1 LIKTSTVD
9 KQIMA
14 RKEQVNITKRKIE
27 SLRES
32 IIDEFR
38 NILSSYID
46 AKIISIIKYNANIIN
61 EIPAEKLTE
70 FKKAVLV
77 AKENSIK
84 RVIDELS
91 ESQDW
96 FSCEKRGIDLGGGL
110 WRNIKSIEKE
120 FLPLFNDLNLKRKGA
135 SVLGATDLTPLN
147 LDAFQSKELLRL
159 NDELLKILEDYC
171 SKEDSLKQLQNSFT
185 ENKAIERW
193 QNTGNDKDEKFITS
207 SRNQLDY

>member
-1 LIKTSTVD
+1 
-9 KQIMA
+9 MA
-14 RKEQVNITKRKIE
+14 RKEQVNLTKHKIE
-27 SLRES
+27 ILRES

-38 NILSSYID
+38 HIFSSYID
-46 AKIISIIKYNANIIN
+46 AKMISIIKYNASIIN

-84 RVIDELS
+84 RVIDEIS

-96 FSCEKRGIDLGGGL
+96 FSCEKRGIDIGGGL

-159 NDELLKILEDYC
+159 NDELNKILEDYC
-171 SKEDSLKQLQNSFT
+171 SKEDSLKELQNSFI
-185 ENKAIERW
+185 EKKAVERW
-193 QNTGNDKDEKFITS
+193 QNTGNDRDDKSITS
-207 SRNQLDY
+207 SRNQLNY

>member
-1 LIKTSTVD
+1 
-9 KQIMA
+9 MA
-14 RKEQVNITKRKIE
+14 RKEQVNLTKHKIE
-27 SLRES
+27 ILRES
-32 IIDEFR
+32 IIAEFQH
-38 NILSSYID
+38 IFSSYID
-46 AKIISIIKYNANIIN
+46 AKMISIIKYNADIIN

-84 RVIDELS
+84 RVIDEIS

-96 FSCEKRGIDLGGGL
+96 FSCEKRGIDIGGGL

-159 NDELLKILEDYC
+159 NDELNKILEDYC
-171 SKEDSLKQLQNSFT
+171 SKEDSLKELQNSFI
-185 ENKAIERW
+185 EKKAVEKW
-193 QNTGNDKDEKFITS
+193 QNTGNDRDDKSITS

>member
-1 LIKTSTVD
+1 
-9 KQIMA
+9 MA
-14 RKEQVNITKRKIE
+14 RKEQVNLTKHKIE
-27 SLRES
+27 ILRES

-38 NILSSYID
+38 HIFSSYID
-46 AKIISIIKYNANIIN
+46 AKMISIIKYNADIIN

-70 FKKAVLV
+70 FKKAVFV

-84 RVIDELS
+84 RVIDEIS

-96 FSCEKRGIDLGGGL
+96 FSCEKRGIDIGGGL

-159 NDELLKILEDYC
+159 NDELNKILEDYC
-171 SKEDSLKQLQNSFT
+171 SKEDSLKELQNSFI
-185 ENKAIERW
+185 EKKAVVRW
-193 QNTGNDKDEKFITS
+193 QNTGNDRDDKSITS

>member
-1 LIKTSTVD
+1 
-9 KQIMA
+9 MA
-14 RKEQVNITKRKIE
+14 RKEQVNLTKHKIE
-27 SLRES
+27 ILRES

-38 NILSSYID
+38 HIFSSYID
-46 AKIISIIKYNANIIN
+46 AKMISIIKYNADIIN

-84 RVIDELS
+84 RVIDEIS

-96 FSCEKRGIDLGGGL
+96 FSCEKRGIDIGGGL

-159 NDELLKILEDYC
+159 NDELNKILEDYC
-171 SKEDSLKQLQNSFT
+171 SKEDSLKELQNSFI
-185 ENKAIERW
+185 EKKAVERW
-193 QNTGNDKDEKFITS
+193 QNTGNDKDNNFVQGSKY
-207 SRNQLDY
+207 QLDY

>member
-1 LIKTSTVD
+1 
-9 KQIMA
+9 MA
-14 RKEQVNITKRKIE
+14 RKEQVNLTKHKIE
-27 SLRES
+27 ILRES
-32 IIDEFR
+32 IIAEFQH
-38 NILSSYID
+38 IFSSYID
-46 AKIISIIKYNANIIN
+46 AKMISIIKYNADIIN

-84 RVIDELS
+84 RVIDEIS

-96 FSCEKRGIDLGGGL
+96 FSCEKRGIDIGGGL

-159 NDELLKILEDYC
+159 NDELNKILEDYC
-171 SKEDSLKQLQNSFT
+171 SKEDSLKELQNSFT
-185 ENKAIERW
+185 EKKAVERW
-193 QNTGNDKDEKFITS
+193 QNTDNDRDDKSITS

>member
-1 LIKTSTVD
+1 
-9 KQIMA
+9 MA
-14 RKEQVNITKRKIE
+14 RKEQVNLTKHKIE
-27 SLRES
+27 ILRES

-38 NILSSYID
+38 HIFSSYID
-46 AKIISIIKYNANIIN
+46 AKMISIIKYNADIIN

-77 AKENSIK
+77 EKENSIK
-84 RVIDELS
+84 RVIDEIS

-96 FSCEKRGIDLGGGL
+96 FSCEKRGIDIGGGL

-159 NDELLKILEDYC
+159 NDELNKILEDYC
-171 SKEDSLKQLQNSFT
+171 SKEDSLKQLQNSFI
-185 ENKAIERW
+185 EKKAVERW
-193 QNTGNDKDEKFITS
+193 QNTSNDRDDNSVQGSKY
-207 SRNQLDY
+207 QLDY